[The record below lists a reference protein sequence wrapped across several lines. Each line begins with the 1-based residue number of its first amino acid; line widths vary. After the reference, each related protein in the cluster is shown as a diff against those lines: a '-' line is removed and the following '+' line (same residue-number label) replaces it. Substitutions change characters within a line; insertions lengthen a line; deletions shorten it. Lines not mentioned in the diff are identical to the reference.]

1 MRNPRS
7 VEDVQALLSLEQAI
21 VRAIHTRDTQS
32 LKNFMAEDFVFRG
45 AGAVES
51 DRAAFLDSVSTLEA
65 DILSLETQNVRAHV
79 FGETGILT
87 GTQLAR
93 VRLSDGTVINDISE
107 FADVCQRREGR
118 WWVVLAHS
126 ITTPE
131 PAPSPPA

>member
-1 MRNPRS
+1 MLAPHH

-21 VRAIHTRDTQS
+21 VRAIHQRDTES
-32 LKNFMAEDFVFRG
+32 LKNLMAEDFVLRG
-45 AGAVES
+45 GGAVET
-51 DRAAFLDSVSTLEA
+51 DRAAFLTAISTLEA

-93 VRLSDGTVINDISE
+93 VRLPGGSEVTDISE
-107 FADVCQRREGR
+107 FADVCQRRDGR

-126 ITTPE
+126 ITIPE
-131 PAPSPPA
+131 PAPSLPA